1 MGPDRRGDAGGD
13 RVSADWTTWHEAR
26 ERSTTAPHG
35 TASLALTAWLG
46 PEAEEVPGLPGRW
59 RLDADGA
66 IVGDGFPTD
75 GVDGAEVRLGAGQ
88 EHAFGDV
95 IARRFDRDGT
105 VALRVIDPASPN
117 RTSIRGIDAFDYD
130 PAWIVSGAFTPAAPA
145 ETVDVTA
152 VDGRTSVAAVGG
164 TIALELPTGPA
175 ELTVT
180 RNAAGRL
187 SAVFSDGSS
196 NVDVYRFR
204 FIDVPE
210 PVDGVATVDFT
221 RAFLPPCAFSDQYVC
236 PTPLPGN
243 RWTVRVE
250 AGEKSVVRS
259 S

>member
-1 MGPDRRGDAGGD
+1 MSGDW
-13 RVSADWTTWHEAR
+13 SAWRDAR
-26 ERSTTAPHG
+26 LRATTAPHG

-46 PEAEEVPGLPGRW
+46 PEAEQIPGLPGRW
-59 RLDADGA
+59 RLEADGP
-66 IVGDGFPTD
+66 IVGDDFPAD
-75 GVDGAEVRLGAGQ
+75 AGVDGGELRLEPGQ

-105 VALRVIDPASPN
+105 VALRVIDPSAPS
-117 RTSIRGIDAFDYD
+117 RTGILAIDAFDYD
-130 PAWIVSGAFTPAAPA
+130 PAWVVSGAFAPAAPA
-145 ETVDVTA
+145 ESVEVTA

-221 RAFLPPCAFSDQYVC
+221 RAFLPPCAFSDEYVC

-243 RWTVRVE
+243 RWSVRVE
-250 AGEKSVVRS
+250 AGEKNVVRAE
-259 S
+259 